1 MNSNQTS
8 GVMMYSQCR
17 QQLMLLQLTKVMLLG
32 RLQTKRI
39 IDLRLHQ
46 PIPKVIIRPRVIH
59 HLDSIWMVIR
69 PWNFL
74 PVDQHLEANQ
84 DLVTDRHSLETLI
97 LVLDLVLI
105 PDLLLV
111 VQALDLVLVVLTLD
125 LVLVVQPLV
134 DQLDLAH
141 PAITRTS
148 ILVSVDSIFEDYS
161 GILFVINY
169 TQSSCNCNINCTTSI

>member
-17 QQLMLLQLTKVMLLG
+17 QQLMLLQLTKAMLLG

-69 PWNFL
+69 PWDFL

-84 DLVTDRHSLETLI
+84 ALVPAPDLVTDRHSLETLI

-111 VQALDLVLVVLTLD
+111 VQALDLVLVVQPLVDQLDLVLVVLTLD
-125 LVLVVQPLV
+125 LVLVVQPL
-134 DQLDLAH
+134 
-141 PAITRTS
+141 
-148 ILVSVDSIFEDYS
+148 
-161 GILFVINY
+161 
-169 TQSSCNCNINCTTSI
+169 